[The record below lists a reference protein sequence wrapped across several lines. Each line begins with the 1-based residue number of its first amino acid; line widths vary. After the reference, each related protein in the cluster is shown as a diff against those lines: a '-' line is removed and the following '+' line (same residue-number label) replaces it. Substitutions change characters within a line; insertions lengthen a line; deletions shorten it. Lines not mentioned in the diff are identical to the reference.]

1 MSRVL
6 LVLAAA
12 CAAGGAVWVH
22 GWRAGIGGRWARP
35 RAGSIPRPAWWPLR
49 HRGEVPVAEL
59 LDALAAELAVGQPT
73 AIALESAAAGLA
85 PDPCPRA
92 RRAARLGA
100 PVPEALRI
108 DAQAPGASALRG
120 LAACWDV
127 AEQSGAGLGSA
138 VARLAETQRSTQRA
152 RELLT
157 AELAAVRTSAR
168 LLGVLP
174 LLGLALGH
182 WLGTDPW
189 GWLTGSAPGLVVLLA
204 GGSLQLAGLFW
215 LRRIVA
221 SVEGSL

>member
-1 MSRVL
+1 
-6 LVLAAA
+6 
-12 CAAGGAVWVH
+12 
-22 GWRAGIGGRWARP
+22 
-35 RAGSIPRPAWWPLR
+35 
-49 HRGEVPVAEL
+49 
-59 LDALAAELAVGQPT
+59 
-73 AIALESAAAGLA
+73 
-85 PDPCPRA
+85 
-92 RRAARLGA
+92 
-100 PVPEALRI
+100 
-108 DAQAPGASALRG
+108 
-120 LAACWDV
+120 V